1 MGLLVVLL
9 AGVLVMRR
17 GLLVVASR
25 GHISR
30 STGEVDVDT
39 TGVFLGGILQTQT
52 ATDLLDAGL
61 DLLDVVCRVVAFAD
75 DAVALLSI
83 PLNQNKLMEKRKD
96 LHMKMVLAMRLGI
109 MNPFL

>member
-30 STGEVDVDT
+30 RTGEVDVDT
-39 TGVFLGGILQTQT
+39 AGIFLGSILQTQT
-52 ATDLLDAGL
+52 ATDLLDAGF
-61 DLLDVVCRVVAFAD
+61 DLLDVVCGVVAFAD
-75 DAVALLSI
+75 NAVGLLSI
-83 PLNQNKLMEKRKD
+83 PLNQNKLMVRKD
-96 LHMKMVLAMRLGI
+96 LHMEMVLPMRLGI